1 METNQPRSPR
11 AQSLILPPRQLRAA
25 LRKSADRAQRLAD
38 AFGQSVPTVAS
49 TPRKTVAKVP
59 KKR

>member
-1 METNQPRSPR
+1 MTRKQPKATHPE
-11 AQSLILPPRQLRAA
+11 SLILPPRQLRAA

-49 TPRKTVAKVP
+49 TPRKTVANVP